1 MLKYENKIKNVLK
14 NIGMEIPKY
23 SGYKY
28 TIFCVNNIMEQL
40 DTCSG
45 KPLIT
50 VAYSECAK
58 AFSNSSKSYTK
69 QCIEHAIR
77 TYRECATSRY
87 YEKLYDRGTNQTNT
101 AFFYN
106 IIALIEEY
114 NKETDSVF
122 ENLTRIDKDDDLYFL
137 LTDGNGYATSYDIE
151 KAAKIMGKEI
161 NPNDE
166 KDLIRFAA
174 NANGIS
180 SIIKSSDMTPEDF
193 LKYGQKY
200 LAIRFCT
207 KEFGI
212 SIVEAKNL
220 IESVLGD

>member
-1 MLKYENKIKNVLK
+1 MLKYENKIKSVLK

-28 TIFCVNNIMEQL
+28 TIFCINNIMEQL
-40 DTCSG
+40 DTSSD

-69 QCIEHAIR
+69 QTVEHAIR
-77 TYRECATSRY
+77 TYKECAISRE

-101 AFFYN
+101 VFFYN

-122 ENLTRIDKDDDLYFL
+122 ENLKRIDKDDDLYFL
-137 LTDGNGYATSYDIE
+137 LSNGNGYVTSYDIG
-151 KAAKIMGKEI
+151 KTAKIMGKEI

-166 KDLIRFAA
+166 KDLIKFAKDA
-174 NANGIS
+174 PGVS
-180 SIIKSSDMTPEDF
+180 DIIKSSDMMPEYF
-193 LKYGQKY
+193 LRYNQKY

-220 IESVLGD
+220 IESVLEG

>member
-1 MLKYENKIKNVLK
+1 MLKYENKIKSVLK

-40 DTCSG
+40 DTCSD

-50 VAYSECAK
+50 VAYLECAK
-58 AFSNSSKSYTK
+58 AFSNPSKSYTK

-77 TYRECATSRY
+77 TYKECAISRD
-87 YEKLYDRGTNQTNT
+87 YEKLYGRGTNQTNT
-101 AFFYN
+101 VFFYN

-122 ENLTRIDKDDDLYFL
+122 ENLKRIDKDDDLYFL
-137 LTDGNGYATSYDIE
+137 LSNGYATSYDIE

-161 NPNDE
+161 NHPNIE
-166 KDLIRFAA
+166 KDLIKFAK
-174 NANGIS
+174 NAPGVLD
-180 SIIKSSDMTPEDF
+180 IIKSSDMMPEYF
-193 LKYGQKY
+193 LRYNQKY
-200 LAIRFCT
+200 LAIRFCIR
-207 KEFGI
+207 EFGI

-220 IESVLGD
+220 IESVLED